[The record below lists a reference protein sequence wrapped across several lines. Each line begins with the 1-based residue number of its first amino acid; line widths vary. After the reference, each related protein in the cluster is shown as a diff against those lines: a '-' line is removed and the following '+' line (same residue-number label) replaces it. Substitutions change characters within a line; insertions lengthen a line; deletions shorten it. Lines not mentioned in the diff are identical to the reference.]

1 MDSPAVGEAPGAPA
15 DPAALAAFAA
25 ARRRSVRRS
34 AIVLTLIAAGFYFG
48 FIAMML
54 VRGSQ

>member
-1 MDSPAVGEAPGAPA
+1 MQTRSATQDAGAGPAL
-15 DPAALAAFAA
+15 DAALTA

-34 AIVLTLIAAGFYFG
+34 AIVLTLIAAAFYLG

>member
-1 MDSPAVGEAPGAPA
+1 M
-15 DPAALAAFAA
+15 AAAETPLAA
-25 ARRRSVRRS
+25 ARRRSVRRG
-34 AIVLTLIAAGFYFG
+34 AIVLTLIAAAFYFG